1 MTKATDVVELIR
13 APAALTVL
21 GDSLAG
27 RAAAGSVGRLRTLPI
42 MASSVLLYSAGM
54 ALNDYSD
61 ADLDAVE
68 RPDRPIPSGRITRRC
83 ALAWAGGLTAA
94 GLGAAAIAGRGHVI
108 LALPLAG
115 LIWTYDLVAK
125 PTVWG
130 PVVMAGCRAVDVL
143 MGAGTGV
150 GDRRAAAGAAAIV
163 GAHTLS
169 VTALSRGE
177 VNGTRPAVAA
187 ASVVASCLVSAAAVV
202 LGGGD
207 RRARSGAAVAAAA
220 FLATVLPAQTDAV
233 ENSQAGPVR
242 DATRAGIAGMVPL
255 QAAIAAARG
264 RTATALGLGALM
276 VAGRVLVSRR
286 RGGDLT

>member
-1 MTKATDVVELIR
+1 MTKATDVLELIR

-21 GDSLAG
+21 GDGLAG
-27 RAAAGSVGRLRTLPI
+27 RAAAGSVGRLRTLPV

-94 GLGAAAIAGRGHVI
+94 GLGAAAIAGRRHVI

-125 PTVWG
+125 PTVLG

-143 MGAGTGV
+143 MGAGAGV
-150 GDRRAAAGAAAIV
+150 GDRRAAASAAAIV

-169 VTALSRGE
+169 ITALSRGE

-187 ASVVASCLVSAAAVV
+187 TSVVASCLVSAAAVV

-242 DATRAGIAGMVPL
+242 DATRAGIAGFVPL
-255 QAAIAAARG
+255 QAAISAARG